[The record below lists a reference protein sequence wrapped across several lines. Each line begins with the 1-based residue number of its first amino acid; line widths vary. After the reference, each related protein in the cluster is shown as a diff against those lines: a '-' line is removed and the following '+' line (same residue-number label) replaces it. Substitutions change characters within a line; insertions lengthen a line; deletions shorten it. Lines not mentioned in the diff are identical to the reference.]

1 MFRSFGRM
9 KFGKEVLEKQR
20 FLGGQIGDK
29 EEIAKFVAKH
39 ESHYYASPT
48 NYLINIVTP

>member
-1 MFRSFGRM
+1 M

-29 EEIAKFVAKH
+29 EEFAKFVAQGEPH
-39 ESHYYASPT
+39 
-48 NYLINIVTP
+48 